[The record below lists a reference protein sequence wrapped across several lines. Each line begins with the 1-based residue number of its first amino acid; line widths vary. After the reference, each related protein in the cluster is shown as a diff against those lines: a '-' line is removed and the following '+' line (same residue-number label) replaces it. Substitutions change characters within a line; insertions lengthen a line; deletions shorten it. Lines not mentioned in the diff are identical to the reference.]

1 MDENGVRP
9 LRWSLGKCRGRRLCL
24 SCVLGLGYQVQ
35 KAQGDRG
42 RFFALLVEAQ
52 TRPSRRTRF
61 LREQGIDQSASTT
74 ASESEASHLAG
85 AMCWD
90 PVGMCCSDLHYI
102 LGGGCC
108 ERQNVCIFDISFLQK
123 IPNPVLSR
131 TKHCCFCNK
140 SNHCAFSTALPMSFI
155 DTLFQPKQTWIIDKN
170 NKTNKCKCLSK
181 ECSIALKMYR
191 LYISTGVSLNICN
204 SSFGHVHSKQVPI
217 YAICSL

>member
-1 MDENGVRP
+1 MSPILYLESFCSCPFKSSFSFCICICWVS
-9 LRWSLGKCRGRRLCL
+9 WSIQHKISLAFC
-24 SCVLGLGYQVQ
+24 SCTSWI
-35 KAQGDRG
+35 
-42 RFFALLVEAQ
+42 VE
-52 TRPSRRTRF
+52 TSNMK
-61 LREQGIDQSASTT
+61 
-74 ASESEASHLAG
+74 SHLHFA
-85 AMCWD
+85 
-90 PVGMCCSDLHYI
+90 

-140 SNHCAFSTALPMSFI
+140 SNHCAFSTALPMSYI

>member
-1 MDENGVRP
+1 MAVFQRCQGMVDGPPESTGNIVIVVFAIWV
-9 LRWSLGKCRGRRLCL
+9 WSKLKD
-24 SCVLGLGYQVQ
+24 V
-35 KAQGDRG
+35 
-42 RFFALLVEAQ
+42 
-52 TRPSRRTRF
+52 
-61 LREQGIDQSASTT
+61 GI
-74 ASESEASHLAG
+74 
-85 AMCWD
+85 
-90 PVGMCCSDLHYI
+90 LHYF

-140 SNHCAFSTALPMSFI
+140 SNHCAFSTALPMSYI